1 MTAPAPS
8 SSPESNEPA
17 EAGLPQAHAPAPN
30 GPAEAGPPLGPAAPV
45 SASASAPAPASA
57 PPRVPNP
64 PCVLCGS
71 TDWKPHTAAIEDYL
85 SHEFF
90 DLERCGRCGL
100 VVTTPAPPPA
110 EQGRYYPPRDRVERQ
125 RQTGGWRTKRRAAML
140 QKHFPRKYRGRL
152 LDIGC
157 GTGAFAMEMQR
168 RGWTVAVTELNDA
181 VLEEMRQR
189 GMEAKRPDDA
199 LRENFAGGKFDA
211 ITAWHVLEHVPNPL
225 ELSTWARNQLTP
237 ERAGGI
243 FQATVPNLQSWQ
255 AVRYGRHWLHL
266 DVPRHLFHFTPTTLR
281 DLLDKAGLKIVDTAT
296 VALEYDVFG
305 VVQSSLNLSCSKPNV
320 LFERLTN
327 KDAPPPASPR
337 DVSISYL
344 QLPVLTVLGL
354 AHTIAAGVAKKGAT
368 LTATCR
374 AR

>member
-1 MTAPAPS
+1 MTAP
-8 SSPESNEPA
+8 EPA
-17 EAGLPQAHAPAPN
+17 
-30 GPAEAGPPLGPAAPV
+30 
-45 SASASAPAPASA
+45 SSSASAPSGLPGVAEAT
-57 PPRVPNP
+57 PPPKVPNP
-64 PCVLCGS
+64 PCVLCGA
-71 TDWKPHTAAIEDYL
+71 TDWRPHTAAIEDYL

-90 DLERCGRCGL
+90 DLERCGQCGL
-100 VVTTPAPPPA
+100 VVTTPAPPPS
-110 EQGRYYPPRDRVERQ
+110 ELGRYYPPRYRVDRQ

-140 QKHFPRKYRGRL
+140 TKHFPRGFRGRV
-152 LDIGC
+152 LDVGC

-181 VLEEMRQR
+181 VLDEMRTR
-189 GMEAKRPDDA
+189 GMEAKTPEAA
-199 LRENFAGGKFDA
+199 LREGFAGGKLDA

-225 ELSTWARNQLTP
+225 ELATWVKGQLN
-237 ERAGGI
+237 ANGV
-243 FQATVPNLQSWQ
+243 FQATVPNLESWQ

-281 DLLDKAGLKIVDTAT
+281 ALLDKAGLKIVDTST

-305 VVQSSLNLSCSKPNV
+305 VVQSSLNTRCSKPNV

-327 KDAPPPASPR
+327 KDAPPEAGGR
-337 DVSISYL
+337 DVSVSYL

-354 AHTIAAGVAKKGAT
+354 AHTVAAGAANKGGT

-374 AR
+374 PR